1 MPQLS
6 TERYVYII
14 PRNGHSVCTLLFYA
28 KLSGGRV
35 IMFVEHDI
43 SN

>member
-14 PRNGHSVCTLLFYA
+14 PRNGHSVCTLFYA